1 MYASAAASLHRA
13 WSATDRIDPAPAR
26 SGDAGSESTE
36 EITTS
41 EPAALERHR
50 RDRRRAPGEH
60 SPGSRL
66 GGRQGL
72 QSVDNPPR
80 VGQRQPPVP
89 RQRKEREEGAIG
101 VIAQAEEARQ
111 TDRGVPRLVCIA
123 VAVLGRDEV

>member
-50 RDRRRAPGEH
+50 RDRRRAPAEH

-66 GGRQGL
+66 GGRHGL
-72 QSVDNPPR
+72 KSEDNPPR
-80 VGQRQPPVP
+80 VGHRHPPVP
-89 RQRKEREEGAIG
+89 AHRKEREEGALA
-101 VIAQAEEARQ
+101 VIPRVEAARE
-111 TDRGVPRLVCIA
+111 THRG
-123 VAVLGRDEV
+123 